1 LWKRPARRRGTKI
14 VAAAVWIIKDGDR
27 HLATGCVAKQGN
39 PNPPAEAEKA
49 LADYIASK
57 YRPPRTKKHIDEID
71 VADVLSI
78 YFEATQERQ
87 ASPAKFAKRIIRL
100 NNFFGG
106 RMLGEINSQLC
117 NDYAR
122 SRRNR
127 GGARRDLEDLRAAI
141 RHHAKENLHDGMV
154 HVTLPEKG
162 LPRER
167 WLTRSEAARLIWTC
181 LRTREVQLI
190 HRGRLRG
197 QRTATQK
204 RPLIHLARFILLG
217 LYTGTRAGAIASA
230 STVRDHGRSFVDLDA
245 GIFYRLA
252 QGKKPTN
259 KRQPPVPIAPRLLA
273 HLRRWQRLGLSST
286 HVIEYNGKPI
296 KSVKTA
302 FKTAVR
308 KAGIDLKQGNITP
321 HTLRHT
327 AATWLMQQGIDH
339 WKAAGFLGM
348 SVKTLIEVYGHHHPD
363 YMRDAAEA
371 IGSRVR
377 NRNVSV
383 VESVVE
389 INRLAENKKK

>member
-1 LWKRPARRRGTKI
+1 MPRSRKGPRLWKRPARRRGRKI
-14 VAAAVWIIKDGDR
+14 VATAVWIIKDGGR
-27 HLATGCVAKQGN
+27 HIATGCVAKPGDRS
-39 PNPPAEAEKA
+39 PPPEAEKA
-49 LADYIASK
+49 LADHIAAK
-57 YRPPRTKKHIDEID
+57 YRPSGAKRHIDEID

-78 YFEATQERQ
+78 YFVATQERQ
-87 ASPAKFAKRIIRL
+87 ASTDKFGARIIRL

-106 RMLGEINSQLC
+106 RMLGEINSELC
-117 NDYAR
+117 SEYAR
-122 SRRNR
+122 SRYNR

-167 WLTRSEAARLIWTC
+167 WLTRSEAAKLIWTC

-190 HRGRLRG
+190 HRGKLKGR
-197 QRTATQK
+197 RTASQK

-286 HVIEYNGKPI
+286 
-296 KSVKTA
+296 
-302 FKTAVR
+302 
-308 KAGIDLKQGNITP
+308 
-321 HTLRHT
+321 
-327 AATWLMQQGIDH
+327 M
-339 WKAAGFLGM
+339 
-348 SVKTLIEVYGHHHPD
+348 
-363 YMRDAAEA
+363 
-371 IGSRVR
+371 
-377 NRNVSV
+377 
-383 VESVVE
+383 
-389 INRLAENKKK
+389 